1 MASIRQPIVSV
12 LGHVDH
18 GKTTLLDRIRG
29 TGVAGREAGG
39 ITQHIGATEVPLA
52 AILEMCGDLV
62 KGRSFRIPGLLFID
76 TPGHVAFSTLRARG
90 GALAD
95 LAVLVIDVNEGFRPQ
110 TIESLNIL
118 RRYKTPFVVAANKI
132 DMVPGWRKHEGQPF
146 VRSYQD
152 QPDSARE
159 ELDRRMYELV
169 GRLFEHGF
177 SADRY
182 DRIEDFTTNLAVI
195 PVSAKF
201 GEGVPD
207 LLLTLIGLAQRFLEE
222 QLATAKGP
230 AVGTILEVKEEKGL
244 GITLDA
250 ITFEGTLS
258 KGDTI
263 VFGTAGKPGTTKV
276 KALLKPKPL
285 DEIRD
290 PQERFD
296 SVKSVSAAAGVKI
309 VGSGLEKA
317 VAGAPIR
324 TAKVNVAA
332 VIEEVAKESQVHIE
346 TQDEG
351 ILVKADAIG
360 SLEGLAYECKQASI
374 SIKFARLGPVS
385 RRDVTDAATA
395 KNPLT
400 RAILAFNLE
409 ILPDAKTALREHPDL
424 EAGDLWSPRPGRSDP
439 SGGIDHASG
448 WPASR
453 TNQDNPERGEN
464 PRRREPRTGSRD
476 LGGRHHDRAADQRRR
491 RPVRGP
497 PGSGC
502 ARAPGA
508 DGLDPRRAL
517 GARRDLHNQTQGGP
531 FLGDVNPLFRV
542 HDASGK
548 YPLPLGARHVRPHLR
563 KIRDPA
569 AFPRLGR
576 FLARTLGRRLGD
588 LGRGRI
594 ERLHVRSRPPW
605 NHGPRRDHRRSS
617 DLPPVPGPSLPSH
630 PHERGRDPLRR
641 GGRDHDHRGPRAPG
655 DPRPRRGTPWLRRRR
670 GLNESAPHRASLGG
684 R

>member
-29 TGVAGREAGG
+29 TREAGG

-118 RRYKTPFVVAANKI
+118 RRYKTPFVVAANTI
-132 DMVPGWRKHEGQPF
+132 DLVPGWRKHEGRPF
-146 VRSYQD
+146 VRSYED
-152 QPDSARE
+152 QPESARE

-169 GRLFEHGF
+169 GRLYEHGF

-182 DRIEDFTTNLAVI
+182 DRIADFTTNIAVI

-222 QLATAKGP
+222 QLATADGP

-250 ITFEGTLS
+250 IVYEGTLS

-296 SVKSVSAAAGVKI
+296 SVTSVSAAAGVKLL
-309 VGSGLEKA
+309 GSGLERA
-317 VAGAPIR
+317 VAGAPLR
-324 TAKVNVAA
+324 AAKGNVDA
-332 VIEEVAKESQVHIE
+332 ILEEVAKESQVHIE
-346 TQDEG
+346 TQDDG

-360 SLEGLAYECKQASI
+360 SLEGLAYECKQAGI
-374 SIKFARLGPVS
+374 PIKFARLGPVS
-385 RRDVTDAATA
+385 RRDVTDAATV
-395 KNPLT
+395 KNPLH

-409 ILPDAKTALREHPDL
+409 ILPDAKVALQELDDVELL
-424 EAGDLWSPRPGRSDP
+424 ESD
-439 SGGIDHASG
+439 IIYRLIEDYQA
-448 WPASR
+448 WRDERKRQLEEASR
-453 TNQDNPERGEN
+453 KEIAYPAKLLFLPDHIF
-464 PRRREPRTGSRD
+464 RTSKPAIFGVRV
-476 LGGRHHDRAADQRRR
+476 LGGRIRTGESL
-491 RPVRGP
+491 V
-497 PGSGC
+497 
-502 ARAPGA
+502 
-508 DGLDPRRAL
+508 
-517 GARRDLHNQTQGGP
+517 RRDG
-531 FLGDVNPLFRV
+531 
-542 HDASGK
+542 
-548 YPLPLGARHVRPHLR
+548 
-563 KIRDPA
+563 
-569 AFPRLGR
+569 
-576 FLARTLGRRLGD
+576 RTLGRIKAIRSGEKSLDGASAGQEVAISVDGVTIGRQIEPGD
-588 LGRGRI
+588 VLYVDLPEADARALRGRK
-594 ERLHVRSRPPW
+594 
-605 NHGPRRDHRRSS
+605 
-617 DLPPVPGPSLPSH
+617 DLNPDEVAAL
-630 PHERGRDPLRR
+630 EELAKIKRKEDPFW
-641 GGRDHDHRGPRAPG
+641 GM
-655 DPRPRRGTPWLRRRR
+655 
-670 GLNESAPHRASLGG
+670 
-684 R
+684 

>member
-146 VRSYQD
+146 VRSYED
-152 QPDSARE
+152 QPESTRE

-182 DRIEDFTTNLAVI
+182 DRIADFTTNLAVI

-201 GEGVPD
+201 GEGIPD

-222 QLATAKGP
+222 QLATAEGP
-230 AVGTILEVKEEKGL
+230 AVGTILEVKDEKGL

-250 ITFEGTLS
+250 IMYEGALS

-263 VFGTAGKPGTTKV
+263 VFGTAAQPGTTKV
-276 KALLKPKPL
+276 KALLRPKPL

-296 SVKSVSAAAGVKI
+296 SVRNVSAAAGVKI

-317 VAGAPIR
+317 VAGAPVR
-324 TAKVNVAA
+324 AAKGNLAA
-332 VIEEVAKESQVHIE
+332 VVEEIAKESQVQVE
-346 TQDEG
+346 TQEDG

-360 SLEGLAYECKQASI
+360 SLEGLAYECKQAAI
-374 SIKFARLGPVS
+374 PIKFARIGPVS
-385 RRDVTDAATA
+385 RRDVTDAATV
-395 KNPLT
+395 KDPLH

-409 ILPDAKTALREHPDL
+409 ILPDAKAALREHKD
-424 EAGDLWSPRPGRSDP
+424 RRSR
-439 SGGIDHASG
+439 SRSTESQSVGNSAAETCCTLTCRKRT
-448 WPASR
+448 PARSA
-453 TNQDNPERGEN
+453 T
-464 PRRREPRTGSRD
+464 
-476 LGGRHHDRAADQRRR
+476 
-491 RPVRGP
+491 
-497 PGSGC
+497 
-502 ARAPGA
+502 
-508 DGLDPRRAL
+508 
-517 GARRDLHNQTQGGP
+517 ARRSPTTSRRHSTSCAQSN
-531 FLGDVNPLFRV
+531 
-542 HDASGK
+542 
-548 YPLPLGARHVRPHLR
+548 AR
-563 KIRDPA
+563 
-569 AFPRLGR
+569 
-576 FLARTLGRRLGD
+576 RTLFGAC
-588 LGRGRI
+588 
-594 ERLHVRSRPPW
+594 EPVFS
-605 NHGPRRDHRRSS
+605 GPRHKVQIPFATRNAACSRASS
-617 DLPPVPGPSLPSH
+617 D
-630 PHERGRDPLRR
+630 
-641 GGRDHDHRGPRAPG
+641 GPRACGVLWDSGRSCSRSRVASWQSLPPWSRTH
-655 DPRPRRGTPWLRRRR
+655 PRCFEPFRPSWASARSSSVGGSIDVRRP
-670 GLNESAPHRASLGG
+670 SCSPARA
-684 R
+684 

>member
-146 VRSYQD
+146 VRSYED
-152 QPDSARE
+152 QPESTRE
-159 ELDRRMYELV
+159 EIDRRMYELV

-182 DRIEDFTTNLAVI
+182 DRIADFTTNLAVI

-222 QLATAKGP
+222 QLATAEGP

-244 GITLDA
+244 GVTLDA
-250 ITFEGTLS
+250 IVYEGTLS

-263 VFGTAGKPGTTKV
+263 VFGAAAKPGTTKV
-276 KALLKPKPL
+276 KAVLKPKPL

-296 SVKSVSAAAGVKI
+296 SVQSVSAAAGVKLL
-309 VGSGLEKA
+309 GSGLERA
-317 VAGAPIR
+317 VAGAPLR
-324 TAKVNVAA
+324 AAKGNVDA
-332 VIEEVAKESQVHIE
+332 ILEEVAKESQVHVE
-346 TQDEG
+346 TQEDG

-360 SLEGLAYECKQASI
+360 SLEGLAYECKQAGI
-374 SIKFARLGPVS
+374 PIKFARLGPVS
-385 RRDVTDAATA
+385 RRDVTDAATV
-395 KNPLT
+395 KNPLH

-409 ILPDAKTALREHPDL
+409 ILPDAKTARLEHPDL
-424 EAGDLWSPRPGRSDP
+424 AFLESDVIYRLIEDY
-439 SGGIDHASG
+439 GTWRDERKRQLAE
-448 WPASR
+448 ASR
-453 TNQDNPERGEN
+453 KEIAYPAKLLFLGDYVFRTSKPAIFGVRVLAG
-464 PRRREPRTGSRD
+464 RIRTGEAIMR
-476 LGGRHHDRAADQRRR
+476 
-491 RPVRGP
+491 V
-497 PGSGC
+497 
-502 ARAPGA
+502 
-508 DGLDPRRAL
+508 DGRAL
-517 GARRDLHNQTQGGP
+517 GRIKAIRSGEKSLDGANQGQEVAVSVDGVTIGRQIEP
-531 FLGDVNPLFRV
+531 GDVLYVDLPEA
-542 HDASGK
+542 DARA
-548 YPLPLGARHVRPHLR
+548 L
-563 KIRDPA
+563 
-569 AFPRLGR
+569 
-576 FLARTLGRRLGD
+576 
-588 LGRGRI
+588 RGRK
-594 ERLHVRSRPPW
+594 
-605 NHGPRRDHRRSS
+605 
-617 DLPPVPGPSLPSH
+617 DLNPDEVAAL
-630 PHERGRDPLRR
+630 EELAKIKRKEDPFW
-641 GGRDHDHRGPRAPG
+641 GM
-655 DPRPRRGTPWLRRRR
+655 
-670 GLNESAPHRASLGG
+670 
-684 R
+684 